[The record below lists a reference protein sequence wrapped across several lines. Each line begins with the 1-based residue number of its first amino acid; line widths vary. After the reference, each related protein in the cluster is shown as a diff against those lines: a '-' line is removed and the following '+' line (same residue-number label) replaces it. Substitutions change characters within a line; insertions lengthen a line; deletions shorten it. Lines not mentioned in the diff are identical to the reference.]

1 MAGEL
6 DTPYSLLRA
15 YEDGLGGYIPD
26 PRATNEF
33 LETQKYQYFREPNI
47 YGSGRGKRALLWQY
61 AKKLDPSCFT
71 EAQETGDCVSH
82 GSRNARDVTRAVE
95 ILVKKEPE
103 SWFKKGAT
111 EPTYGARGHSGQGM
125 SPARASQFERDV
137 GFLAR
142 TDHGVVDLSKY
153 NWKIGDRWGKTGV
166 PNDVQELC
174 KKNKVGVI
182 TLVRTQEEL
191 MDALFNGYAAHSGQF
206 ASWSPSPNDK
216 HIHPRTSKG
225 WAHDMAIVGYDDT
238 QEFWPFRVWFIANS
252 WGAWNQKPK
261 GWPTEYP
268 EWVPGMIVT
277 SAEDFDVCVQGGDCW
292 VYGSID
298 GYPAQ
303 RLPDFGTIGMLHRGE

>member
-15 YEDGLGGYIPD
+15 YEDGLGGYTPD

-33 LETQKYQYFREPNI
+33 FETQRYQYFRESNI
-47 YGSGRGKRALLWQY
+47 FGTGRGKRALLWQY
-61 AKKLDPSCFT
+61 AKKLDPTCFT
-71 EAQETGDCVSH
+71 EAQETGDCVSF

-95 ILVKKEPE
+95 ILVKREPE

-125 SPARASQFERDV
+125 SPAKAARFERDV

-142 TDHGVVDLSKY
+142 DDHGVVDLSKY
-153 NWKIGDRWGKTGV
+153 NWRLGDRWGSSGV

-174 KKNKVGVI
+174 RRNKVGVI
-182 TLVRTQEEL
+182 SVVRSQEEL
-191 MDALFNGYAAHSGQF
+191 MDAMYNGYCAHSGQF

-216 HIHPRTSKG
+216 NIHPRTSKG

-238 QEFWPFRVWFIANS
+238 QEYWPFRVWFIANS
-252 WGAWNQKPK
+252 WGPWNQKPK
-261 GWPTEYP
+261 GWPTDYP

-277 SAEDFDVCVQGGDCW
+277 NADDFDVCVRSNDCW
-292 VYGSID
+292 VYGSIN

-303 RLPDFGTIGMLHRGE
+303 RLPDFGTIGMLHYGE